1 MRIAV
6 RMTSDPL
13 GGESL
18 MKKLAA
24 VIEHILSAGA
34 GANWG

>member
-1 MRIAV
+1 V
-6 RMTSDPL
+6 LVTSDPL

-24 VIEHILSAGA
+24 VIEHILTAGA
-34 GANWG
+34 GGAWS